1 MEDYEDSP
9 LATRQRRDSLAR
21 KPLSRLAKTPK
32 PVKYYAEEE
41 EDEDEEDF
49 TPITTR
55 HETRRS
61 LGSGSRTD
69 GTLRMKSPPNYDFK
83 TSSFISPASA
93 EFSKMKTSSPSSA
106 DFSKM
111 VSPPQVSM
119 IQPQAQKTTPQTTSA
134 KKKKSPRQVLVQ
146 NESSPEDDNDKE
158 DEDNDTDT
166 PVSTRTRSRFKD
178 GSKTTI
184 IQRSQ
189 RSFNQSKK
197 IEDSNFGCSAC
208 TYLLFVISALAVG
221 YLATQMYQDQE
232 LVETNGGHPFKRF
245 SRDLE
250 SIQADFPKQPKRTWA
265 SISSQVRRI
274 LYGKSTQPSCILVM
288 YNETAAKTSTC
299 LVKAFGNSL
308 YYALNIGI
316 EAQQLSHIKSDKILD
331 RGELYENIDRELSKA
346 KTVVLQDIDQLQ
358 SLTAMALHGIC
369 DEGYMPEETPKPVVI
384 MTMKTLTKSAK
395 DFETAADT
403 IRGLWEK
410 DLGTDKVHPLISRI
424 ASVLIKVLPEPS
436 PKC

>member
-1 MEDYEDSP
+1 MDDYEDSP

-21 KPLSRLAKTPK
+21 KPLNRLAKTPK
-32 PVKYYAEEE
+32 PVRIRTLIESEE
-41 EDEDEEDF
+41 EDEEDF
-49 TPITTR
+49 TPIITTR

-61 LGSGSRTD
+61 FGNGSRIDD
-69 GTLRMKSPPNYDFK
+69 GTLRMKSPPNYDLE
-83 TSSFISPASA
+83 SF
-93 EFSKMKTSSPSSA
+93 KTSSPSSA

-119 IQPQAQKTTPQTTSA
+119 IQPQAPKTTPQTTSA
-134 KKKKSPRQVLVQ
+134 KKKKSPRQVLV
-146 NESSPEDDNDKE
+146 ESSSSNDDDNEEDDN
-158 DEDNDTDT
+158 DT

-178 GSKTTI
+178 GSKTTV

-189 RSFNQSKK
+189 RSLNQSKK

-208 TYLLFVISALAVG
+208 TYLLFVISALAIG

-232 LVETNGGHPFKRF
+232 LGETNAGHPFKRF
-245 SRDLE
+245 ARDLE
-250 SIQADFPKQPKRTWA
+250 RIQADFPKQPKRTWA
-265 SISSQVRRI
+265 SISSQARRI

-316 EAQQLSHIKSDKILD
+316 DAQQLSHIRSDKILD
-331 RGELYENIDRELSKA
+331 RGELYENIDQELSKA
-346 KTVVLQDIDQLQ
+346 KTVVLQDIDQLE
-358 SLTAMALHGIC
+358 SFAAMALHGIC
-369 DEGYMPEETPKPVVI
+369 DEGYMPEENPKPVVI

-403 IRGLWEK
+403 IRELWEK

-424 ASVLIKVLPEPS
+424 ASVLIKVLPEPT